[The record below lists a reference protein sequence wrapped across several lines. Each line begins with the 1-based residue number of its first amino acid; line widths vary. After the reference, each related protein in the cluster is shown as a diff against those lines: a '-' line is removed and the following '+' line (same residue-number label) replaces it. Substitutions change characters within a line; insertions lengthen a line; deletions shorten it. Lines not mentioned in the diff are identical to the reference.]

1 MNDSKENHIS
11 EYLTFKLGDEEY
23 GIDIMRVQEIRSFE
37 VPTRMVNTPDFILGV
52 LNLRGLIVPVVDMR
66 IKFNLSQANYDQFT
80 VVIVLTIKGRI
91 LGMVVDGVS
100 DVITFAPEQLRPV
113 PDFSSVIGN
122 DYLLNIGSLE
132 NRMLMLLD
140 IDKLMCSADM
150 NLLRSAQ

>member
-113 PDFSSVIGN
+113 PEFSSVIGN